1 MNAALFV
8 LNWNKKKEKKEK
20 GAATFRQISAASSAR
35 RSEAESAH

>member
-20 GAATFRQISAASSAR
+20 GAATFTDFSSQQRQAQR
-35 RSEAESAH
+35 G